1 MRAFAYDR
9 PLGNKCL
16 LVAYSSQNNNNNVNK
31 DARLCRT
38 KTIGPTTAT
47 ISLDDL
53 WLVSLRGTE
62 REDVFDV
69 CVHYHGPQSSSSSS
83 YVW

>member
-1 MRAFAYDR
+1 MSPLSFAYGS
-9 PLGNKCL
+9 PLGNKYL
-16 LVAYSSQNNNNNVNK
+16 LVAYSSQNKKNVNK

-38 KTIGPTTAT
+38 KTTAT
-47 ISLDDL
+47 ATMSLDDL

-69 CVHYHGPQSSSSSS
+69 CVHYHGPQSPSSSS